1 MTALN
6 EKSSR
11 WLRRF
16 HAADDAAVRLVC
28 LPHAG
33 GSATA
38 FFPFSR
44 AAAEGGLDADVIA
57 VQYPGRQ
64 DRRDEPCF
72 DELAAM
78 ADVIADDLG
87 PWIDRPV
94 ALFGHSMGATLG
106 YEVACRLEARGT
118 RPLGL
123 FASAC
128 PAPSVPRGEYV
139 HELGDDGLITALK
152 EISGTGSA
160 DSAVF
165 GDDELLRMVLPAIR
179 GDYTAVETYR
189 PEPGLALDCP
199 VQVLL
204 GADDPVV
211 DLAEVTA
218 WRGHTSG
225 HCAVQVLEGGHF
237 YLNAQLD
244 DVLTTVAARLR
255 DWRVEAL
262 ASATPDLGWLVGE

>member
-6 EKSSR
+6 ENPSR
-11 WLRRF
+11 WIRRF
-16 HAADDAAVRLVC
+16 HPADDAAVRLVC

-44 AAAEGGLDADVIA
+44 AAAAAGLDADVIG

-64 DRRDEPCF
+64 DRRDEPCVDDF
-72 DELAAM
+72 AAM

-87 PWIDRPV
+87 AWADRPV

-106 YEVACRLEARGT
+106 YEVARRLQARGEP
-118 RPLGL
+118 PLGL

-128 PAPSVPRGEYV
+128 PAPSVPRTEDV
-139 HELGDDGLITALK
+139 HRLDDDGLLAALK
-152 EISGTGSA
+152 EISGTESA
-160 DSAVF
+160 F
-165 GDDELLRMVLPAIR
+165 LGDDELLRMVLPAIR

-189 PEPGLALDCP
+189 HQPGRELDCP
-199 VQVLL
+199 VHVLL

-211 DLAEVTA
+211 DLAEAEA
-218 WRGHTSG
+218 WRSHTTG
-225 HCAVQVLEGGHF
+225 GCTVEVLSGGHF
-237 YLNAQLD
+237 YLD
-244 DVLTTVAARLR
+244 ARLDVVLPGVAR
-255 DWRVEAL
+255 RLRGWREAAL
-262 ASATPDLGWLVGE
+262 APVPGPMSRV

>member
-6 EKSSR
+6 KNSSR

-38 FFPFSR
+38 YFPFSR
-44 AAAEGGLDADVIA
+44 AAADGGLDADVIA

-64 DRRDEPCF
+64 DRRDEPCCT
-72 DELAAM
+72 ELAAM
-78 ADVIADDLG
+78 ADVIADDLA

-106 YEVACRLEARGT
+106 YEVAWRLEARGT

-128 PAPSVPRGEYV
+128 PAPSVPRSEYV
-139 HELGDDGLITALK
+139 HELGDDGLLAALK

-160 DSAVF
+160 VF
-165 GDDELLRMVLPAIR
+165 GDDELLRLVLPAIR

-211 DLAEVTA
+211 DPAEA
-218 WRGHTSG
+218 DPWRGHTNG

-237 YLNAQLD
+237 YLNAQLAA
-244 DVLTTVAARLR
+244 VLTTVAACLR
-255 DWRVEAL
+255 DWRAEAL
-262 ASATPDLGWLVGE
+262 ASATPAPGRIAGE

>member
-1 MTALN
+1 VTALN

-11 WLRRF
+11 WIRRF

-38 FFPFSR
+38 YFPFSR
-44 AAAEGGLDADVIA
+44 AAAESGLDADVIA

-64 DRRDEPCF
+64 DRRGERCF
-72 DELAAM
+72 
-78 ADVIADDLG
+78 DDLG
-87 PWIDRPV
+87 AMAEVIAEDLGQWFDRPV

-106 YEVACRLEARGT
+106 YEVAQRLQARGA

-128 PAPSVPRGEYV
+128 PAPSVPRGEDV
-139 HELGDDGLITALK
+139 HQLDDDGLLTALK
-152 EISGTGSA
+152 EISGT

-165 GDDELLRMVLPAIR
+165 GDDELLRLVLPAIR

-189 PEPGLALDCP
+189 AEAGGKLGCP
-199 VQVLL
+199 IHVLL

-211 DLAEVTA
+211 DLAEAEA
-218 WRGHTSG
+218 WRAHTTG
-225 HCAVQVLEGGHF
+225 GCAVEVLAGGHF
-237 YLNAQLD
+237 YLNAQLER
-244 DVLTTVAARLR
+244 VLATVAARLR
-255 DWRVEAL
+255 DWQQEAL
-262 ASATPDLGWLVGE
+262 ASATPESGRVAGE

>member
-16 HAADDAAVRLVC
+16 HASDDAAVRLVC

-38 FFPFSR
+38 YFPFSR

-64 DRRDEPCF
+64 DRRDEQCF
-72 DELAAM
+72 DDLEAM

-106 YEVACRLEARGT
+106 YEVACRLEARGA

-128 PAPSVPRGEYV
+128 PAPSVPRPEDV
-139 HELGDDGLITALK
+139 HELGDDGLIAALK
-152 EISGTGSA
+152 EMSGTG
-160 DSAVF
+160 SAVF
-165 GDDELLRMVLPAIR
+165 GDDELLRLVLPAVR

-189 PEPGLALDCP
+189 HEPGLALDCP

-211 DLAEVTA
+211 DLAEAEA
-218 WRGHTSG
+218 WHGHTRG
-225 HCAVQVLEGGHF
+225 GCAVKVLPGGHF
-237 YLNAQLD
+237 YLNAQLEG
-244 DVLTTVAARLR
+244 VLTTVAARLR
-255 DWRVEAL
+255 DWREEAL
-262 ASATPDLGWLVGE
+262 ASATPDLGRLTGE

>member
-11 WLRRF
+11 WIRRF
-16 HAADDAAVRLVC
+16 HTADDAAVRLVC

-38 FFPFSR
+38 YFPFSR
-44 AAAEGGLDADVIA
+44 AAAEAGLDADVIT

-64 DRRDEPCF
+64 DRRGEPCF

-78 ADVIADDLG
+78 ADVITDDLG
-87 PWIDRPV
+87 QWFDRPV

-106 YEVACRLEARGT
+106 YEVARRLQARGA

-128 PAPSVPRGEYV
+128 PAPSVPRTEYV
-139 HELGDDGLITALK
+139 HQLDDDGLIAALK
-152 EISGTGSA
+152 EISGT

-165 GDDELLRMVLPAIR
+165 VDDELLRMVLPAIR

-189 PEPGLALDCP
+189 HESGRELDCP
-199 VQVLL
+199 IHVLL

-211 DLAEVTA
+211 DLAEAGA
-218 WRGHTSG
+218 WRAHTTSD
-225 HCAVQVLEGGHF
+225 CAVEVLEGGHF
-237 YLNAQLD
+237 YLNAQLGS
-244 DVLTTVAARLR
+244 VLTTVAARLR
-255 DWRVEAL
+255 DWRQEAL
-262 ASATPDLGWLVGE
+262 APATPEHGWLGVE

>member
-1 MTALN
+1 VTALN

-11 WLRRF
+11 WIRRF

-38 FFPFSR
+38 YFPFSR
-44 AAAEGGLDADVIA
+44 AAAEAGLDADVIA

-64 DRRDEPCF
+64 DRRGERCF

-87 PWIDRPV
+87 PWFDRPV

-106 YEVACRLEARGT
+106 YEVARRLQARGT

-128 PAPSVPRGEYV
+128 PAPSVPRAESV
-139 HELGDDGLITALK
+139 HQLDDDGLITALK
-152 EISGTGSA
+152 EISGTDSA
-160 DSAVF
+160 DSALF
-165 GDDELLRMVLPAIR
+165 GDDELLRMVLPAVR

-189 PEPGLALDCP
+189 PGPGPELDCP
-199 VQVLL
+199 VHVLL

-211 DLAEVTA
+211 DLAEAGA
-218 WRGHTSG
+218 WRAHTTG
-225 HCAVQVLEGGHF
+225 DCAVEVLAGGHF

-244 DVLTTVAARLR
+244 GVLTTVAARLR
-255 DWRVEAL
+255 DWREEAL
-262 ASATPDLGWLVGE
+262 APATRNLGG

>member
-16 HAADDAAVRLVC
+16 HASDDAAVRLVC

-38 FFPFSR
+38 YFPFSR

-72 DELAAM
+72 DDLAAM

-106 YEVACRLEARGT
+106 YEVARRLEARGT

-128 PAPSVPRGEYV
+128 PAPSVPRSEYV
-139 HELGDDGLITALK
+139 HELGDDGLIAALK
-152 EISGTGSA
+152 EISGTG
-160 DSAVF
+160 SAVF

-189 PEPGLALDCP
+189 AEPGLTLDCP
-199 VQVLL
+199 IQVLI
-204 GADDPVV
+204 GAGDPVV
-211 DLAEVTA
+211 DLAETDA
-218 WRGHTSG
+218 WHEHTSG
-225 HCAVQVLEGGHF
+225 HCAVKVLPGGHF
-237 YLNAQLD
+237 YLNAQLEA
-244 DVLTTVAARLR
+244 VLTTVDACLR
-255 DWRVEAL
+255 DWRADAL
-262 ASATPDLGWLVGE
+262 AAATPDPGRVVGE